1 MSIEIVNDY
10 IKRVEKL
17 WGTEYWVVNNESYCM
32 KFLFVIPGRCSSLHY
47 HKIKDE
53 TFYMERGVVFIEI
66 GGEVMELRQ
75 GQSVRLKPGQ
85 RHKFWNEKGSEEA
98 TIVEVS
104 TRHADEDVVRLEE
117 SKIL

>member
-1 MSIEIVNDY
+1 MPIEISTDY
-10 IKRVEKL
+10 MKRVDKV
-17 WGTEYWVVNNESYCM
+17 WGTEYWIANNESYCM
-32 KFLFVIPGRCSSLHY
+32 KFLFLLPGRCSSLHY

-53 TFYMERGVVFIEI
+53 TFYIERGVVFIEI
-66 GGEVMELRQ
+66 DGETVELRQ
-75 GQSVRLKPGQ
+75 GQSVRLKPSQ

-104 TRHADEDVVRLEE
+104 TKHDDKDVVRLEE